1 MFRLFILLLSFSES
15 LATKCLFWND
25 EPCMVRATLTNMD
38 LVEFKYYLFMNS
50 LNKCSGSCNVWS
62 PTTCVPKKTKDI
74 NVEAFN
80 IITKKDETK
89 AMTEHVPVIVNA
101 NSIVKH
107 AIQKKNGIIKD
118 VYVNVKIIVSA
129 KKIIVGMIA
138 TCICENSKYLKSI
151 ADTSVTQCDK
161 IVNVMDIVSKKTKK
175 TNTIATN
182 VTITAWINCHSK
194 KVSDCYVLHTVLL
207 AIILLLKIIYNHYAK
222 QFRWH
227 S

>member
-1 MFRLFILLLSFSES
+1 MFHLFILLLSFSES
-15 LATKCLFWND
+15 VATKCLFCND
-25 EPCMVRATLTNMD
+25 EPCMVRATLTDMD
-38 LVEFKYYLFMNS
+38 LVEFKYYPFMNS

-62 PTTCVPKKTKDI
+62 PTICVPKKTKGI
-74 NVEAFN
+74 NVKAFN
-80 IITKKDETK
+80 ILTKKDETK

-161 IVNVMDIVSKKTKK
+161 IVNVMDIVSTKK
-175 TNTIATN
+175 NKN
-182 VTITAWINCHSK
+182 EYYSNK
-194 KVSDCYVLHTVLL
+194 CYDYCLNKL
-207 AIILLLKIIYNHYAK
+207 
-222 QFRWH
+222 

>member
-50 LNKCSGSCNVWS
+50 LNKCSGNCNVWS

-89 AMTEHVPVIVNA
+89 AMT
-101 NSIVKH
+101 
-107 AIQKKNGIIKD
+107 
-118 VYVNVKIIVSA
+118 
-129 KKIIVGMIA
+129 
-138 TCICENSKYLKSI
+138 
-151 ADTSVTQCDK
+151 
-161 IVNVMDIVSKKTKK
+161 
-175 TNTIATN
+175 
-182 VTITAWINCHSK
+182 
-194 KVSDCYVLHTVLL
+194 
-207 AIILLLKIIYNHYAK
+207 
-222 QFRWH
+222 
-227 S
+227 

>member
-62 PTTCVPKKTKDI
+62 PTICVPKKTKEI

-101 NSIVKH
+101 SSIVKH

-138 TCICENSKYLKSI
+138 CICENSKYSKSI

-161 IVNVMDIVSKKTKK
+161 IVNVMDIVSTTKK
-175 TNTIATN
+175 N
-182 VTITAWINCHSK
+182 K
-194 KVSDCYVLHTVLL
+194 Q
-207 AIILLLKIIYNHYAK
+207 IL
-222 QFRWH
+222 
-227 S
+227 